1 MLNRRDLLRSG
12 VLVGAT
18 ALAAPNLSGCGSSSD
33 ALTFFF
39 QAAPDEA
46 RVRMQIIQAFAKLRP
61 DIKIQ
66 VQMSGPD
73 PNQQIL
79 TYAAGGKCPDILM
92 QWESYSHFVELGILE
107 NLNTYLDKD
116 PAHAA
121 LLREDGEPA
130 LYDLFRY
137 RGGQYVLPE
146 QWAGIFLYYNK
157 KLFEEAG
164 VAPPPAR
171 WQDAWTFDEFLAAAK
186 ALTKRDSSGK
196 TTQWGF
202 VDAWPVPR
210 YSAAIF
216 GMNNGGQW
224 FIPANDPQRAGIDGD
239 KFIEGFQFYADLSVR
254 HHVAPR
260 AGDSEALPSIELFS
274 QGKAAMVLTGHWQYQ
289 AMLATPDIDF
299 DITVLP
305 AGPHGQGAKSDIG
318 TTGIGISAASPRKDL
333 AWEFVKF
340 ATGPEGQKAVADA
353 GLFVPVLKSVL
364 NSPGFARSHSKIR
377 NLEVLTGGP
386 SNSNSIPVTPNWLRV
401 DDAFHRASDRILRGA
416 APATYFKGDVTSHI
430 NDLLGGAE

>member
-1 MLNRRDLLRSG
+1 MLNRRDLLRTG
-12 VLVGAT
+12 
-18 ALAAPNLSGCGSSSD
+18 ALAGAALAVPSLAGCGSHSD

-46 RVRMQIIQAFAKLRP
+46 TVRMQIIQEFAKLHP

-66 VQMSGPD
+66 VQMAGQD
-73 PNQQIL
+73 PEQQIL
-79 TYAAGGKCPDILM
+79 TYAAGGKCPDVVM
-92 QWESYSHFVELGILE
+92 QWESYSRFVELGVLE
-107 NLNTYLDKD
+107 NLNTFLDKD
-116 PAHAA
+116 PSYAA
-121 LLREDGEPA
+121 MLRQDGEPA
-130 LYDLFRY
+130 LYDLFHY

-186 ALTKRDSSGK
+186 ALTKRDGSGK

-224 FIPANDPQRAGIDGD
+224 FTPSIDPQRASIDGD

-254 HHVAPR
+254 HGVAPR
-260 AGDSEALPSIELFS
+260 SSDSEALPSIELFS
-274 QGKAAMVLTGHWQYQ
+274 QGKAAMVLTGHWQYS
-289 AMLATPDIDF
+289 AMLTTPDLDF

-318 TTGIGISAASPRKDL
+318 TTGLGISAASPRKDM

-340 ATGPEGQKAVADA
+340 ATGPKGQRAVADA

-364 NSPGFARSHSKIR
+364 NSPGFAKAHNRIH

-386 SNSNSIPVTPNWLRV
+386 SNSNDIPVTPYWRRV
-401 DDAFHRASDRILRGA
+401 DDAFHRASDHILRGA
-416 APATYFKGDVTSHI
+416 SPATYFKGQVTGHI